1 MKVKFTAEL
10 IDESGNKIVKEIER
24 EIPNINEYGKPEE
37 FYEIFDRYEKPVIE
51 ARNQI
56 AEEITQEYLF
66 SSLRGC

>member
-1 MKVKFTAEL
+1 M
-10 IDESGNKIVKEIER
+10 IVKEIER

-56 AEEITQEYLF
+56 AEEITQEYLLAA
-66 SSLRGC
+66 SEAAKKGAKKGNAK